1 MTAKS
6 SRRAAGARR
15 EELTAKYLELQ
26 GYQILEQNFFSR
38 YGEIDLIARDGDT
51 LVFVEVKYR
60 SNTAAGDP
68 AEAVTAQKQERIR
81 KTARYYLCVHQISEN
96 LPCRFD
102 VAAILGSQIRLIKN
116 AF

>member
-1 MTAKS
+1 MC
-6 SRRAAGARR
+6 
-15 EELTAKYLELQ
+15 
-26 GYQILEQNFFSR
+26 I
-38 YGEIDLIARDGDT
+38 RDS
-51 LVFVEVKYR
+51 

-96 LPCRFD
+96 VPCRFD